1 MEQNETTEQ
10 KTPRDRMRTAFRII
24 VILAACAV
32 VIAILV
38 TRFVGK
44 NDGEESNPH
53 IVVVGQS
60 GATALPTLKRE
71 RLETCGYDGDGV
83 LKLDVN
89 DTEIDFSQNTGNV
102 FGLTGET
109 AFEAGNSVRAFMRVS
124 NVGDDPFVFWL
135 SVIQS
140 NGKTVDGLTVTT
152 EIFGETYI
160 QTSDGGSVGSAYDP
174 LATVEGGAGVTFEVE
189 ISVDGESVATAQ
201 AVDLVVYVSAAEQDR
216 RAE

>member
-1 MEQNETTEQ
+1 MPFLYCAVRRSRLYYGCRSVVGIAFYTVAKLIEPAQGGS
-10 KTPRDRMRTAFRII
+10 DTAFRII

-89 DTEIDFSQNTGNV
+89 DTEIELGCMTLNQNTNGPSPTLDTRIKARTL
-102 FGLTGET
+102 FP
-109 AFEAGNSVRAFMRVS
+109 AS
-124 NVGDDPFVFWL
+124 NADC
-135 SVIQS
+135 
-140 NGKTVDGLTVTT
+140 T
-152 EIFGETYI
+152 
-160 QTSDGGSVGSAYDP
+160 
-174 LATVEGGAGVTFEVE
+174 
-189 ISVDGESVATAQ
+189 
-201 AVDLVVYVSAAEQDR
+201 
-216 RAE
+216 